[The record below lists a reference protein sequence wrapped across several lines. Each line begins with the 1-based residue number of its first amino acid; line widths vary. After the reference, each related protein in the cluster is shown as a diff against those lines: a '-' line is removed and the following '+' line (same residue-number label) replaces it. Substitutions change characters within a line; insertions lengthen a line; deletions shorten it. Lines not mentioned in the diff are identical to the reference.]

1 MISALEHTAFNAIG
15 AGVFVLDRDYVVCAW
30 NDCLSRWTGL
40 EANAL
45 LGTDIRL
52 WFPHLRSNDFGDALR
67 AVWQTPEQIEL
78 EGFPHLIP
86 CYVKSG
92 VLRFQRVFATL
103 YAPAADGASYALFTL
118 HDVTEPTLELE
129 EFKTSLVEIEELWRN
144 DEEIRILNEELEK
157 RVEERLVELDR
168 VNRELAKEVTIRKQ
182 AEEAFRHSEQLLSY
196 IFENA
201 AIGLALLHEN
211 GRYIRLNQTF
221 CQMFGFQPEE
231 LLGKHFAS
239 LYGEEER
246 VAATERWNDIVHGE
260 ERVLR
265 GERRFQLRDGSEI
278 IIYFTTVRFQ
288 ITDGERRV
296 ITTGTDITDIKRAQ
310 EEIRLALAREQE
322 LNKQK
327 ANFVTAVSH
336 EFRTPLTVI
345 LSSSEILQHSPAM
358 PPEKRDKMHNQI
370 ERSVRRMTELLD
382 EVVFIERSMRE
393 RSLAFPKPVRLK
405 AMLEDVVAE
414 WRLFDNNAHDIAL
427 DAPDFDAPEAT
438 AQLDESLARTIVS
451 HLLSNALKFSPA
463 GSTVRLSAAKRGEAT
478 EIRCADDG
486 FGIPEA
492 DAPFIYDLFFRASN
506 AGSRQGAGMGL
517 AIVKRCVEAHW
528 GTITYEQSSSD
539 GSLNGSVFTVILAPS
554 PKENERE
561 NEE

>member
-15 AGVFVLDRDYVVCAW
+15 AGVFVLDRDYAVCAW
-30 NDCLSRWTGL
+30 NACLSRWTGL
-40 EANAL
+40 EADAL

-86 CYVKSG
+86 CYVKGG
-92 VLRFQRVFATL
+92 VLRVERVFATL
-103 YAPAADGASYALFTL
+103 YAPAGGATYALFTL

-129 EFKTSLVEIEELWRN
+129 DFKTSLVEIEELWRN

-168 VNRELAKEVTIRKQ
+168 VNRELAKEITIRKQ
-182 AEEAFRHSEQLLSY
+182 AEEAFRQSEQLLSY

-221 CQMFGFQPEE
+221 CQMFGFKPEE

-246 VAATERWNDIVHGE
+246 AAATERWDDIIRGE

-265 GERRFQLRDGSEI
+265 GERHFQLRDGSEI

-288 ITDGERRV
+288 SADGEIRV

-310 EEIRLALAREQE
+310 EEIRIALAREQE

-345 LSSSEILQHSPAM
+345 LSSSEILQHNTAM

-393 RSLAFPKPVRLK
+393 RSLAYPRPVRLR
-405 AMLEDVVAE
+405 ALLEDVVSE
-414 WRLFDNNAHDIAL
+414 RRLFDRHEHEITL
-427 DAPDFDAPEAT
+427 EAPDFDAPDAT
-438 AQLDESLARTIVS
+438 AQLDEGLTRTVVA

-486 FGIPEA
+486 VGIPEA

-506 AGSRQGAGMGL
+506 AGSTQGAGMGL

-528 GTITYEQSSSD
+528 GMITFEQSPT
-539 GSLNGSVFTVILAPS
+539 GGSVFTVLLQPAAPL
-554 PKENERE
+554 
-561 NEE
+561 